1 LRINKINTPTRARV
15 CVVTY

>member
-1 LRINKINTPTRARV
+1 LRINNISTPTRARV